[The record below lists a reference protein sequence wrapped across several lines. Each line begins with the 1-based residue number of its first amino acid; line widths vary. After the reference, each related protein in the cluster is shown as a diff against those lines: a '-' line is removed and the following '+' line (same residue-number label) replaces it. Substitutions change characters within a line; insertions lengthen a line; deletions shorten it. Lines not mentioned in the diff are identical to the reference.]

1 MTQTSLL
8 REIGKTGVKIS
19 AIGYGG
25 MSLVSTSHK

>member
-1 MTQTSLL
+1 MALPQTSPL

-25 MSLVSTSHK
+25 MSLVGT